1 MPVCLINGISVEFP
15 FEPYQVQKNYME
27 KVINCLQN
35 GTNGVLE
42 SPTGT
47 GKTLSLLCSSLA
59 WLLQTRSNV
68 VANIS
73 SADRVT
79 DGISFQLP
87 SFDKL
92 EPQVGINPSRKNSNM
107 STVPNQA
114 SHFGEPEGKNV
125 MKIIYASR
133 THSQLSQ
140 AMQELKNTSYSTV
153 RAIILG
159 SRVQLCIHPDVSKS
173 EGNAMTTNL
182 CKAKVNSRSCSFY
195 RRVEQV
201 KDSGEIV
208 KTPIL
213 DIEDLITV
221 GTKTKS
227 CPFYLSKELV
237 DRADIIFMP
246 YNYLLDAKAR
256 KANNLNLQNTIIIL
270 DEAHNVEKMC
280 EESGSSQISSTD
292 IALAITDIT
301 YVMEAMSDSGG
312 LPGMDAEDEKKDF
325 TLEDLV
331 LLKEMIISLEK
342 EIDAIPIEF
351 SKGTS
356 FAGTYVFDLLEK
368 ANINFA
374 NKSVILQVTNA
385 LISYL
390 ATVSEKN
397 HFSRRGA
404 GLQNLA
410 DFLEIIFSDSNPNYR
425 DAVER
430 CFKVHIS
437 PEDSKPVKGNAK
449 RADGWTSKKQSD
461 TAAKNNAKIVYFWC
475 FNPGFGMR
483 QLTCRNIRSIILT
496 SGTLAPLR
504 PLINE
509 LNIPVGVS
517 LENPHII
524 DRNQVLVKVVSQGP
538 DKVMLNSSYNN
549 RNNPDY
555 ILSLGRT
562 VLACC
567 PVIPNGLLVFFPSY
581 TLLNKCVEEW
591 QKSGIW
597 AQINR
602 RKPIFIEPRGK
613 DSFNSTMNEYYA
625 KINDPE
631 TKGAIFMAVCRGKVS
646 EGLDF
651 SDNNGR
657 AVMITGLPFPPLMDA
672 RVVLKKQYLNVN
684 RTREN
689 EMITGDEWYSLEAA
703 RAVNQAI
710 GRVIRHRHDFGAILL
725 CDSRFQNSYQQM
737 QLSSWIRGHLNA
749 ATSGGGFGVVIGEL
763 ARFFRAATISPAVR
777 QKREICCKQKPE
789 SNQPDEGSTSI
800 QRTQSVTPSV
810 DTNATTGQLQ
820 ELSQNLFNIA
830 EYLERP
836 NATQSVN
843 GDQKII
849 SHLDAH
855 THSVNFGDA
864 LSYDS
869 QPRGGPAGSTYKR
882 DRETPNEGASN
893 SRTKKPKM
901 VLVPSRG
908 IKYEATEPEEAHSEV
923 SASGEPSTS
932 TQVAP
937 EDRTEFLKTVKSS
950 INTEHYKLFL
960 KAIVLYS
967 KDSDFTSFYAKLND
981 CFQMSHVHYLL
992 KAMRRFV
999 KAEHKPL
1006 FDAKFAQSTMGDNL
1020 STTGGT

>member
-59 WLLQTRSNV
+59 WLLQTRSN
-68 VANIS
+68 
-73 SADRVT
+73 
-79 DGISFQLP
+79 
-87 SFDKL
+87 L
-92 EPQVGINPSRKNSNM
+92 EPEVGINPSRKNANM
-107 STVPNQA
+107 LTIPNQA
-114 SHFGEPEGKNV
+114 THFGEPERNNT

-159 SRVQLCIHPDVSKS
+159 SRVQLCIHPEVSKS
-173 EGNAMTTNL
+173 EGNATTTNL
-182 CKAKVNSRSCSFY
+182 CKVKVNARSCSFY

-201 KDSGEIV
+201 KDSGEIM

-237 DRADIIFMP
+237 DRADILFMP

-256 KANNLNLQNTIIIL
+256 KANNLNLQNSIIIL

-292 IALAITDIT
+292 IALAIQDIT
-301 YVMEAMSDSGG
+301 SVMEAMNDSGG

-342 EIDAIPIEF
+342 EVDAIPIEF

-374 NKSVILQVTNA
+374 NKGVILQVTNA

-397 HFSRRGA
+397 NFSRRGA

-410 DFLEIIFSDSNPNYR
+410 DFLEVVFSDGDANYR

-449 RADGWTSKKQSD
+449 RADGWTSKKQSE

-538 DKVMLNSSYNN
+538 DKVTLNSSYNN
-549 RNNPDY
+549 RNNPEY
-555 ILSLGRT
+555 VLSLGRT

-581 TLLNKCVEEW
+581 TLLNKCAEEW

-602 RKPIFIEPRGK
+602 RKAIFIEPRGK

-625 KINDPE
+625 KINDPQ

-725 CDSRFQNSYQQM
+725 CDARFQNSYQQM
-737 QLSSWIRGHLNA
+737 QLSSWIRGHLNG

-763 ARFFRAATISPAVR
+763 ARFFRAVTISEPAVR
-777 QKREICCKQKPE
+777 QMREICCKQEPE
-789 SNQPDEGSTSI
+789 SSQPDEGSTSI
-800 QRTQSVTPSV
+800 QRTQSVTASV
-810 DTNATTGQLQ
+810 DGNANTGQLKV
-820 ELSQNLFNIA
+820 LSQNLFNITD
-830 EYLERP
+830 YLERP
-836 NATQSVN
+836 TATQSVN

-849 SHLDAH
+849 SHLNAH

-869 QPRGGPAGSTYKR
+869 APQGGPAGSTYKR
-882 DRETPNEGASN
+882 DRESANEGATN
-893 SRTKKPKM
+893 SRTKKPKV
-901 VLVPSRG
+901 VLVPTRG
-908 IKYEATEPEEAHSEV
+908 IKYEAIEPEEAQSGV

-932 TQVAP
+932 APVAP
-937 EDRTEFLKTVKSS
+937 ADRTEFLKTVKASMD
-950 INTEHYKLFL
+950 EGHYKLFL
-960 KAIVLYS
+960 KAVVQYK
-967 KDSDFTSFYAKLND
+967 KDSDFTAYYTQLSE
-981 CFQMSHVHYLL
+981 CFQTSQVHYLL

-999 KAEHKPL
+999 IDEHKPL
-1006 FDAKFAQSTMGDNL
+1006 FDAKIGQSTVGDNL
-1020 STTGGT
+1020 STIGGT